1 MRSPRHVAPI
11 PRGSAAGR
19 LRPAGPVALL
29 LLALLAV
36 GTACSTRTTA
46 PDPGGTVS
54 GVALLPGGAPAA
66 AADVYLVLLTTDPAA
81 AALDLVVA
89 DSLGRFT
96 FRTVTPGD
104 HRVGARAADTLAVA
118 DTVHVPRVA
127 GNAAAETASVVLHL
141 ARAGVFRG
149 RALLAG
155 AGDHR
160 GIVVRAPDVLSLA
173 ATDSLGRYALSGIPV
188 GRWDVVAAPPP
199 PYLAA
204 LASATLAAPGD
215 TVTLPDLV
223 LTPARPRP

>member
-19 LRPAGPVALL
+19 LRLAGPRAPL

-46 PDPGGTVS
+46 PDPGGTVT

-66 AADVYLVLLTTDPAA
+66 RADVYLVLLTTDPAA
-81 AALDLVVA
+81 ATLDLVVA

-96 FRTVTPGD
+96 FRGVTPGD
-104 HRVGARAADTLAVA
+104 HLVGARAADTLAVA

-127 GNAAAETASVVLHL
+127 GNAAAETASVALHL

-149 RALLAG
+149 IALLAG

-160 GIVVRAPDVLSLA
+160 GIVVTAPDVLSLA
-173 ATDSLGRYALSGIPV
+173 ATDSLGRYALTGIPV
-188 GRWDVVAAPPP
+188 GRWTVQARKPPA
-199 PYLAA
+199 YASA
-204 LASATLAAPGD
+204 RTSATLAAPGD

-223 LTPARPRP
+223 LAPARPRP